1 MKKITLFS
9 VLMIL
14 LCFITGIL
22 GACSDKGDHNEPSD
36 NRTRIQMSFNGE
48 TVFVTLNN
56 NSATQDLIARLQIA
70 PITLLFRDFDG
81 SEKIGYPEPAL
92 DVSDVS
98 GCDPDVGDLTIYK
111 PWGNLAAFYRDTAGY
126 SDSLVPIGKIEN
138 GGIELLAAQSGEFS
152 VTFAIV

>member
-1 MKKITLFS
+1 MR
-9 VLMIL
+9 M
-14 LCFITGIL
+14 
-22 GACSDKGDHNEPSD
+22 
-36 NRTRIQMSFNGE
+36 RMSFNGE
-48 TVFVTLNN
+48 TVFVTLND

-70 PITLLFRDFDG
+70 PVTLLFRDFGG

-92 DVSDVS
+92 DVSNVS

-138 GGIELLAAQSGEFS
+138 VNCLPHKAESFPLLWQLHNDIIAKLQYLCAAEFGCEMN
-152 VTFAIV
+152 V